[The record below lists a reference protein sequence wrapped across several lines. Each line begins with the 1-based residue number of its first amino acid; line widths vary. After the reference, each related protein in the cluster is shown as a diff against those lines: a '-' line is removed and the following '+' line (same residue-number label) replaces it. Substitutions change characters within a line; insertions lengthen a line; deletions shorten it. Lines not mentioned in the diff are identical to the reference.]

1 MVQWKYR
8 RNEYMILAAIT
19 LIVILSL
26 LPGSIAKEMS
36 KKENYFDKEL
46 MNYVDELLSVDK
58 MSIMPGFQIELK
70 ENVSTEE
77 GHKRKCDNPRN
88 LQDVTDY
95 FNEKWNQYIE
105 SHVLAVNVS
114 ETSRLLKGK

>member
-77 GHKRKCDNPRN
+77 GHKSKCDNPRN